1 MVNEARVHL
10 YTLGTARKNSS
21 LRHAARFAIFLLLVT
36 AARLAAGALAPLTE
50 DEAYY
55 RLWSLR
61 PAFGYFDHPPMIAW
75 WIWLGRRIA
84 GEGAIG
90 VRLLP
95 ILGCALTSIVTVD
108 LARLAGA
115 GERTAYRS
123 GLWLNATLLI
133 GLGGLL
139 AVPDAPNTLF
149 WVVTVWCAFRARSG
163 RPTWWLACGAAA
175 GLACLS
181 KYSALFL
188 GPGLLLWL
196 AMSAEG
202 RRQLRTPWPWLAA
215 GVAATIF
222 LPNVLW
228 NATHHWPTFAKQF
241 GRVRGAGFAPQH
253 LPELLVDQ
261 FLLLNPSI
269 AVFAGIALARRP
281 MPPLIAIAAPFALYL
296 LVHSLHDQVQGQWP
310 APLYPLLVICAA
322 QAAETAGG
330 GGWLG
335 RIQRFATPFGLTA
348 SALALAFICAPLGA
362 RLPFRDPSAPLRGW
376 PGFFATVERTR
387 RQVGASWVG
396 TASYGLAAQLAAQ
409 PRADA
414 PVSEIRERQRYTFEV
429 AAGRADFRRP
439 GLVIDQPGRLSAVA
453 LRRCFNSVAPV
464 PALDRGDGAAATSYV
479 AFRVS
484 GPRRDVNLLGC

>member
-1 MVNEARVHL
+1 MRQFYWYNGRRSPRL
-10 YTLGTARKNSS
+10 N
-21 LRHAARFAIFLLLVT
+21 FAIILLLIS

-115 GERTAYRS
+115 GERAAYRS

-133 GLGGLL
+133 GIGGVL
-139 AVPDAPNTLF
+139 AVPDAANTLF
-149 WVVTVWCAFRARSG
+149 WVLAVWCAFRARSG
-163 RPTWWLACGAAA
+163 SAAWWLACGVAA

-188 GPGLLLWL
+188 APGLLLWL
-196 AMSAEG
+196 ATSAEG
-202 RRQLRTPWPWLAA
+202 RRQLRTPWPWVAA
-215 GVAATIF
+215 GVAATVF

-228 NATHHWPTFAKQF
+228 NAAHQWATFAKQF
-241 GRVRGAGFAPQH
+241 GRVQGAGFAPLR
-253 LPELLVDQ
+253 LPEFLVDQ
-261 FLLLNPSI
+261 FLLLNPAI
-269 AVFAGIALARRP
+269 AIFAGLAIRRRT
-281 MPPLIAIAAPFALYL
+281 MWPLLAIAAPFALYL

-322 QAAETAGG
+322 QAAETADHP
-330 GGWLG
+330 G
-335 RIQRFATPFGLTA
+335 RLAGLQRFAAPFGLTA
-348 SALALAFICAPLGA
+348 GALALAFICAPLGA
-362 RLPFRDPSAPLRGW
+362 GLPFHDPSAPLRGW
-376 PGFFATVERTR
+376 PGFAATVDHTR

-414 PVSEIRERQRYTFEV
+414 PVAEIRERQRYTFEV
-429 AAGRADFRRP
+429 AAERADFRRP
-439 GLVIDQPGRLSAVA
+439 GLIIDRPGRLSADV
-453 LRRCFNSVAPV
+453 LRTCFNSVAAI
-464 PALDRGDGAAATSYV
+464 PAMDRGDGAAATAYV

-484 GPRRDVNLLGC
+484 GPRRDVDLLGC